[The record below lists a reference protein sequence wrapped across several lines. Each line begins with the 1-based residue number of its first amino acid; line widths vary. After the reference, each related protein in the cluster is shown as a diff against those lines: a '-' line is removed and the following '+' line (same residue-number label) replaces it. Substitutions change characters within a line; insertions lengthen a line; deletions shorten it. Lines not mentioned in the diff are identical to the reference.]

1 MRANSTKPNNSIAK
15 PAVANAV
22 RKGRVDNI
30 MTAASINA
38 QPATNSNIPA
48 ILKSM
53 SYEKGECYKLAYAVA
68 TLSWLELAQMLL
80 ELLVENYAVV
90 EQARI
95 RFHAGLNV
103 LTGETGSGKS
113 IVVDSLGLL
122 LGARASAEMVRTGQT
137 RARVSGIFSV
147 DASPELAALLTEA
160 GIDQNSEDELI
171 VEREVASTGKSRAF
185 VSNRPVTTSFLKQ
198 LAPLLGDIHGQN
210 EQQLL
215 FTPYAQ
221 RQMLDGY
228 AKVDALLAHVSQ
240 TYAEWRDL
248 GTKLDELGRNE
259 QEKLR
264 LLDLWTFQ
272 HKEIEAVAPKP
283 GEDDELLA
291 ERRILQNTSRL
302 QESAAAAFSALYD
315 SQQSAN
321 AQLHQAAKK
330 LDELI
335 KIDPSLS
342 ESATSLKQAVMQVEE
357 VSFTLRDYLGKLE
370 NDPAR
375 LEDIESRLA
384 AIEKL
389 KRKYG
394 ATIQEILAFRDEVAK
409 RIDEVENVAEHRQA
423 LEKQRNETAVRYEK
437 LAHELTKKRSA
448 AAATLSKQVENELKS
463 LMMAGTH
470 FSINLRPSAWT
481 ANGVDEIG
489 FLVSPNKGEDL
500 KPLEKIA
507 SGGELSRI
515 ALALKTAAGD
525 TGKRTGLL
533 TLVFDEVDA
542 GVGGAAAAAV
552 GKRLKIL
559 SRHNQVICVTHLA
572 QIAGFGDHHY
582 SVVKAE
588 KKGRVTTVIDEL
600 AGETRA
606 QEIGRMLSGEKI
618 TAEALKHAEQLI
630 QAGANA

>member
-1 MRANSTKPNNSIAK
+1 
-15 PAVANAV
+15 
-22 RKGRVDNI
+22 
-30 MTAASINA
+30 
-38 QPATNSNIPA
+38 
-48 ILKSM
+48 
-53 SYEKGECYKLAYAVA
+53 
-68 TLSWLELAQMLL
+68 MLL
-80 ELLVENYAVV
+80 ELMVENYAVV

-122 LGARASAEMVRTGQT
+122 LGARASADMIRSGQT

-147 DASPELAALLTEA
+147 EASAALEA
-160 GIDQNSEDELI
+160 MLSESGIEHAPDEELI
-171 VEREVASTGKSRAF
+171 VEREITANGKSRAF
-185 VSNRPVTTSFLKQ
+185 VANRPVTTAFLKQ

-215 FTPYAQ
+215 FTSQAQ

-228 AKVDALLAHVSQ
+228 AKVDGLLVQVAQV
-240 TYAEWRDL
+240 YAEWRDL
-248 GTKLDELGRNE
+248 GARLDELGRNE

-272 HKEIEAVAPKP
+272 FKEIEAVAPKP

-291 ERRILQNTSRL
+291 ERRILQNTTRL
-302 QESAAAAFSALYD
+302 QESAAAAFAALYE
-315 SQQSAN
+315 SPESATT
-321 AQLHQAAKK
+321 QLRLATRK
-330 LDELI
+330 LDELV
-335 KIDPSLS
+335 KIDASMS
-342 ESATSLKQAVMQVEE
+342 ETGAALKAASVQVDEAAY
-357 VSFTLRDYLGKLE
+357 VLRDYLGKLE

-375 LEDIESRLA
+375 LEDVESRLA
-384 AIEKL
+384 ALDKL

-394 ATIQEILAFRDEVAK
+394 ATLAAVVEFRDDVAK

-423 LEKQRNETAVRYEK
+423 LEKQREAAAGTYGK
-437 LAHELTKKRSA
+437 LAGELSQKRA
-448 AAATLSKQVENELKS
+448 AAAASLGKQVESELKS
-463 LMMAGTH
+463 LMMSGTQ
-470 FSINLRPSAWT
+470 FSISVKAGAWT
-481 ANGVDEIG
+481 AHGVDEIS
-489 FLVSPNKGEDL
+489 FLVSPNRGEEL
-500 KPLEKIA
+500 KPLEKTA

-525 TGKRTGLL
+525 AGKKHVLT

-552 GKRLKIL
+552 GKRLKLL
-559 SRHNQVICVTHLA
+559 SRSNQVICVTHLA
-572 QIAGFGDHHY
+572 QIAGFGDHHF

-588 KKGRVTTVIDEL
+588 KKGRVTTEIDEL
-600 AGETRA
+600 SGEDRA
-606 QEIGRMLSGEKI
+606 REIGRMLSGERI
-618 TAEALKHAEQLI
+618 TTEALKQAEQLI

>member
-1 MRANSTKPNNSIAK
+1 MRGSETAGTRTAIPQHALMSLIGVEWLCEIAE
-15 PAVANAV
+15 
-22 RKGRVDNI
+22 RVPGFARCVCAGI
-30 MTAASINA
+30 RIRS
-38 QPATNSNIPA
+38 
-48 ILKSM
+48 
-53 SYEKGECYKLAYAVA
+53 
-68 TLSWLELAQMLL
+68 MLL
-80 ELLVENYAVV
+80 ELMVENYAVV

-122 LGARASAEMVRTGQT
+122 LGARASADMIRSGQT

-147 DASPELAALLTEA
+147 EASAVLEA
-160 GIDQNSEDELI
+160 MLSESGIEHAPDEELI
-171 VEREVASTGKSRAF
+171 VEREITANGKSRAF
-185 VSNRPVTTSFLKQ
+185 VANRPVTTAFLKQ

-215 FTPYAQ
+215 FTSQAQ

-228 AKVDALLAHVSQ
+228 ARVDGLLVQVAQV
-240 TYAEWRDL
+240 YAEWRDL
-248 GTKLDELGRNE
+248 GVRLDELGRNE

-272 HKEIEAVAPKP
+272 FKEIEAVAPKV

-291 ERRILQNTSRL
+291 ERRILQNTTRL
-302 QESAAAAFSALYD
+302 QESAAAAFAALYE
-315 SQQSAN
+315 SPESATT
-321 AQLHQAAKK
+321 QLRLATRK

-335 KIDPSLS
+335 KIDASMS
-342 ESATSLKQAVMQVEE
+342 ETGAALKAASVQVDEAAY
-357 VSFTLRDYLGKLE
+357 VLRDYLGKLE

-375 LEDIESRLA
+375 LEDVESRLA
-384 AIEKL
+384 ALDKL

-394 ATIQEILAFRDEVAK
+394 ATLEAVAEFRDDVAK

-423 LEKQRNETAVRYEK
+423 LEKQREAAAGTYGK
-437 LAHELTKKRSA
+437 LAGELSQKRSA
-448 AAATLSKQVENELKS
+448 AAASLGKQVESELKS
-463 LMMAGTH
+463 LMMSGTQ
-470 FSINLRPSAWT
+470 FSISVKAGAWT
-481 ANGVDEIG
+481 AHGVDEIS
-489 FLVSPNKGEDL
+489 FLVSPNKGEEL
-500 KPLEKIA
+500 KPLEKTA

-525 TGKRTGLL
+525 AGKKHVLT

-552 GKRLKIL
+552 GKRLKLL
-559 SRHNQVICVTHLA
+559 SRSNQVICVTHLA
-572 QIAGFGDHHY
+572 QIAGFGDHHF

-588 KKGRVTTVIDEL
+588 KKGRVTTEIEEL
-600 AGETRA
+600 SGEERA
-606 QEIGRMLSGEKI
+606 REIGRMLSGEKI
-618 TAEALKHAEQLI
+618 TTEALKQAEQLI